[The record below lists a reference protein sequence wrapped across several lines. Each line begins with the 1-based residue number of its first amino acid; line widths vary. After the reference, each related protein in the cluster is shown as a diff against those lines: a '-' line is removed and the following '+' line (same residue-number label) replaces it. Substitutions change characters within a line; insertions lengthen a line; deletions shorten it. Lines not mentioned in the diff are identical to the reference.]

1 MKIIS
6 VKTKSIAA
14 LLTLCIVLS
23 SVSVAAFAS
32 GINYIKKIHVSYTY
46 VEYKAGEEPRATAA
60 VTEGEC
66 TVAYEYWREI
76 HQLEAGGV
84 WSGTGRYWYSDPAK
98 MAALPAE
105 KQITRFEA
113 GKHYSYNIVL
123 AANRGSFIGDDET
136 IVSVG
141 EYEWGTPGR
150 NTNLEIK
157 DMSTT
162 LYIYSPYSI
171 VIPADSTDNVITDVA
186 VVNVSKELDHSAPV
200 SFTASPAASCAGLF
214 DVTEEGWEAA
224 RSESDPRDDVIK
236 STDAAPRAPIAG
248 REYWYSIVLTAKDG
262 YVFSKDLSD
271 DSFRIKEGSGVT
283 FTLDGVSYKGA
294 FHVSDDGKTLT
305 AWEFMAPVTVVSTG
319 APQTTGGDTVP
330 DTTGSATD
338 SGAPDKS
345 QPTGDSSNSALWL
358 WLLLV
363 SAGVL
368 IAVAVTGIR
377 KKRIR

>member
-1 MKIIS
+1 M
-6 VKTKSIAA
+6 
-14 LLTLCIVLS
+14 
-23 SVSVAAFAS
+23 
-32 GINYIKKIHVSYTY
+32 
-46 VEYKAGEEPRATAA
+46 
-60 VTEGEC
+60 
-66 TVAYEYWREI
+66 
-76 HQLEAGGV
+76 
-84 WSGTGRYWYSDPAK
+84 
-98 MAALPAE
+98 
-105 KQITRFEA
+105 
-113 GKHYSYNIVL
+113 
-123 AANRGSFIGDDET
+123 
-136 IVSVG
+136 
-141 EYEWGTPGR
+141 
-150 NTNLEIK
+150 
-157 DMSTT
+157 
-162 LYIYSPYSI
+162 
-171 VIPADSTDNVITDVA
+171 
-186 VVNVSKELDHSAPV
+186 

-305 AWEFMAPVTVVSTG
+305 APVTVVSTG

>member
-1 MKIIS
+1 
-6 VKTKSIAA
+6 
-14 LLTLCIVLS
+14 
-23 SVSVAAFAS
+23 
-32 GINYIKKIHVSYTY
+32 
-46 VEYKAGEEPRATAA
+46 
-60 VTEGEC
+60 
-66 TVAYEYWREI
+66 
-76 HQLEAGGV
+76 
-84 WSGTGRYWYSDPAK
+84 
-98 MAALPAE
+98 
-105 KQITRFEA
+105 
-113 GKHYSYNIVL
+113 
-123 AANRGSFIGDDET
+123 
-136 IVSVG
+136 
-141 EYEWGTPGR
+141 
-150 NTNLEIK
+150 
-157 DMSTT
+157 MSTA

-171 VIPADSTDNVITDVA
+171 DIPADSTDKVITDVA
-186 VVNVSKELDHSAPV
+186 VVNVSKELDPSVPV

-236 STDAAPRAPIAG
+236 STDASPRAPIAG

-271 DSFRIKEGSGVT
+271 GSLRIKEGSGVT

-319 APQTTGGDTVP
+319 ASQTTGGDTVP
-330 DTTGSATD
+330 DMTGSASDTGATD
-338 SGAPDKS
+338 TS
-345 QPTGDSSNSALWL
+345 QPTGDSSDSALWL

-368 IAVAVTGIR
+368 IAVAAAGIR